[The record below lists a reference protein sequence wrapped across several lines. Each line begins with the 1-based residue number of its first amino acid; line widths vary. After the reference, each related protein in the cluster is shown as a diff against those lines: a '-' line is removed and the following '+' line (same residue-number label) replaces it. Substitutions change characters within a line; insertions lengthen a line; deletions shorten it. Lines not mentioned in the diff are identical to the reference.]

1 MVATQVEPNGWPFGL
16 EKMNIWLRVNDAP
29 HSQVDTL
36 SLDPSPLCVVH
47 SPSLSSFSSS
57 NLDTESTMSF
67 FVDQSVSLGRLIG
80 MRPEDKRKLYF
91 PKAMQSEMRGKNVVN
106 KILQLEVSNG
116 QDGREMGQWLCV
128 PLLHNA
134 LEKISRSKG
143 NNSKYKMFNC

>member
-57 NLDTESTMSF
+57 NLDTE
-67 FVDQSVSLGRLIG
+67 
-80 MRPEDKRKLYF
+80 
-91 PKAMQSEMRGKNVVN
+91 
-106 KILQLEVSNG
+106 
-116 QDGREMGQWLCV
+116 C
-128 PLLHNA
+128 
-134 LEKISRSKG
+134 ISRTTNWDETRRQEEVVFSES
-143 NNSKYKMFNC
+143 NAE